1 MTVQVFRDD
10 KEMARG
16 LGAHGPV
23 NKSRSPTTSGGGAA
37 KKINSSG
44 RPIRKTTGRLET
56 LRVNRDPQPGQVSLP
71 FPINNRSGSHDNEL
85 LSSFYHGNHLQHIK
99 LANDAQTSAPKIEE
113 EGSPQDA
120 GSQNQADEDQR
131 IA

>member
-16 LGAHGPV
+16 LGTQHMII
-23 NKSRSPTTSGGGAA
+23 KSKSPTTSGGAA
-37 KKINSSG
+37 KKIDSSG

-85 LSSFYHGNHLQHIK
+85 LSSFYHGNHL
-99 LANDAQTSAPKIEE
+99 
-113 EGSPQDA
+113 
-120 GSQNQADEDQR
+120 
-131 IA
+131 